1 MMNLNKQIIKTL
13 VGSVKATH
21 EDELGCGE
29 CFDEIHEF
37 AEMELLGKSPEI
49 AKPLVK
55 EHLERCGECREEY
68 KALLK
73 AIENLKVYS

>member
-1 MMNLNKQIIKTL
+1 MKLNKQIIKIL
-13 VGSVKATH
+13 VSSVKATH
-21 EDELGCGE
+21 EHELGCGE

-37 AEMELLGKSPEI
+37 AEMELLGKSPAK

-55 EHLERCGECREEY
+55 EHLEKCGECREEY

-73 AIENLKVYS
+73 AMENLEVYQ